1 MTSEGSGATPTGPA
15 PAGRGPR
22 KRGRET
28 AGDMLR
34 SLGLVM
40 ILVVVMW
47 FLAQPPDSDEQSLRV
62 VDPTQDVTAFSAAV
76 PGVPVPTGL
85 PEQWRAT
92 SSTLTAGQL
101 RIGYVTPDDEYAEYA
116 ATTAPAEEALPDLT
130 GTAQATRDRV
140 EVEGQPWRVHRDDEA
155 LSLVRTY
162 GRTLVVVGSLR
173 STASQA
179 ELETLAAHLRP

>member
-1 MTSEGSGATPTGPA
+1 
-15 PAGRGPR
+15 
-22 KRGRET
+22 
-28 AGDMLR
+28 MLR
-34 SLGLVM
+34 SLGLVL

-47 FLAQPPDSDEQSLRV
+47 FLAQPPDSDEKTLRV
-62 VDPTQDVTAFSAAV
+62 VDPTPDVTAFTAEV

-85 PEQWRAT
+85 PEQWRPT

-116 ATTAPAEEALPDLT
+116 ASTAPAEQALPDLT
-130 GTAQATRDRV
+130 GTERASGEAVQ
-140 EVEGQPWRVHRDDEA
+140 VEGRPWQVHRDDEA

-162 GRTLVVVGSLR
+162 GRTVVVVGSLR

-179 ELETLAAHLRP
+179 ELETLAASLRP